1 MLWKKRILNGLSDF
15 WCLLM
20 YFMKISNSP
29 VVLLATLRSGRFKQM
44 VWVFIADV
52 IDWCLFLTVFCKDGI
67 IYGVHFFVLKL
78 AQALG
83 DGIGSYV
90 LTLIIY
96 ASSLI
101 VLSGFC
107 WVIADLT
114 LILGYLLSKKRK
126 FLNLLSVAKRY

>member
-1 MLWKKRILNGLSDF
+1 
-15 WCLLM
+15 
-20 YFMKISNSP
+20 
-29 VVLLATLRSGRFKQM
+29 M

-52 IDWCLFLTVFCKDGI
+52 IDWCSFLTVFCKDGI
-67 IYGVHFFVLKL
+67 VYGIHFFVRKL

-96 ASSLI
+96 ASSTI
-101 VLSGFC
+101 VLSVFC

-126 FLNLLSVAKRY
+126 FLNLLSVAKRYW